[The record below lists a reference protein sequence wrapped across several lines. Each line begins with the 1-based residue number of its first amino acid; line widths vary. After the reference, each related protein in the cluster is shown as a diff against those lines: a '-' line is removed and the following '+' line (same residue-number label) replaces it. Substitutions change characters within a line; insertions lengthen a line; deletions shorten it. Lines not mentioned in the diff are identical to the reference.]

1 MLVFYGHIGSYALQ
15 HLALILPLGYLKF
28 ILAQRANLLLDN
40 ALPLLAEEAL
50 SVLIVDV
57 LLFAGIAVY
66 AAILPFA
73 QTYLAMI
80 YFKYGH
86 PQAELLNEI
95 KVFAFPIPRK

>member
-1 MLVFYGHIGSYALQ
+1 MLVFYGHVGSYALQ
-15 HLALILPLGYLKF
+15 HLALLLPLVYLKF
-28 ILAQRANLLLDN
+28 ILARRANLLLDN
-40 ALPLLAEEAL
+40 AFPLLAEEAV
-50 SVLIVDV
+50 SVLTVDI

-66 AAILPFA
+66 AILPFA

-95 KVFAFPIPRK
+95 NVFAFPIPRK